1 MIVEQSVAGTMS
13 RPSSRGSM
21 DQQDSI
27 PAAAAP
33 LALVVDDEALL
44 ALEMEDLLRAAGF
57 ATVIACSEAAA
68 RAVPASALSVAVVNL
83 RLNGELLGHGIIR
96 RLRRLRPGL
105 PIVVVT
111 GYDNDAPQAD
121 LRGLG
126 WPTARLQKPQH
137 GDHLVGAVR
146 DVMAQAQ
153 RGARPTGGRRQV
165 DRV

>member
-1 MIVEQSVAGTMS
+1 MIVEQER
-13 RPSSRGSM
+13 RPDGAPSRGSM
-21 DQQDSI
+21 ERQDDN

-44 ALEMEDLLRAAGF
+44 ALEMEDLLAGAGF
-57 ATVIACSEAAA
+57 ATLIACSEAAA
-68 RAVPASALSVAVVNL
+68 RAVPAAALSVAVVNL

-96 RLRRLRPGL
+96 SLRRLRPDL

-111 GYDNDAPQAD
+111 GYDSDAPQAD

-126 WPTARLQKPQH
+126 WPTVRLQKPQH
-137 GDHLVGAVR
+137 GEYLVGAVR
-146 DVMAQAQ
+146 DVMAQAKC
-153 RGARPTGGRRQV
+153 GARPRGGRRQV